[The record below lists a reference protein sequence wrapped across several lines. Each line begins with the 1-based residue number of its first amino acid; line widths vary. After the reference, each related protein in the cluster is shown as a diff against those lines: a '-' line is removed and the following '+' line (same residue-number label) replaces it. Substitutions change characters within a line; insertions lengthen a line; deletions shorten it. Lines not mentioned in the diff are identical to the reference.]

1 MADPAFCLK
10 VLGADGA
17 LVKISDENPVPIG
30 GKIPMLHAVGTHA
43 LVPPLTIVGAPG
55 AGSRIVVSSFTIQ
68 NESATATL
76 MLLREGGTDI
86 ERVLGQNQG
95 DGLARHYPVGRE
107 WRLPENIALN
117 YVLNGANSCNFSIHY
132 WVEGV

>member
-1 MADPAFCLK
+1 MADPAFCLN

-17 LVKISDENPVPIG
+17 LVKISAENTIPIG
-30 GKIPMLHAVGTHA
+30 GKQPMLHAVGLHA
-43 LVPPLTIVGAPG
+43 VVAPLAIVAAPG

-68 NESATATL
+68 NESATATV
-76 MLLREGGTDI
+76 MVLREGGVDV

-95 DGLARHYPVGRE
+95 DGLARAYPVGRE
-107 WRLPENIALN
+107 WRLPENTALN
-117 YVLNGANSCNFSIHY
+117 YALDGANSCNYSIHY